1 MLLILTM
8 IIICLEME
16 VGEKGG
22 GLKSLWGDGKLGQ
35 VDMNL
40 REKEKEKGD
49 KEFK

>member
-1 MLLILTM
+1 ML
-8 IIICLEME
+8 IICLEME

-22 GLKSLWGDGKLGQ
+22 GGLKSQSLWGDGKLGQ

-40 REKEKEKGD
+40 SEKEREKGD